1 MARIA
6 DRLAASSIL
15 PADAGRALLVGR
27 VWLEGDT
34 AGPSPVLVRGADLLE
49 LSSLAPTVAQ
59 LLDLDELPQRLRG
72 AAKLPVAAGLQQAL
86 SASAPGGRG
95 ARLLAP
101 LDLQAIKASGV
112 TFVASLL

>member
-34 AGPSPVLVRGADLLE
+34 AGPSPVLV
-49 LSSLAPTVAQ
+49 
-59 LLDLDELPQRLRG
+59 RG